1 MEPTG
6 ADSGHER
13 NLDLSPVADLDE
25 FVDDLDISTNGDHY
39 SISSTDDNLP
49 EETGD
54 EYRVQADGSI
64 PGYQFTQEDK
74 ALFDQRK
81 DEENN
86 GPDQQHLTNLS
97 EAFKAIPSTIFAFGE
112 IIPIDPQKL
121 VVRVRNNIPPP
132 QSTPKESHSGMKK
145 KNKKGETKHTERDPS
160 DGVAQYTSI
169 TPNKGHDHEEEL

>member
-1 MEPTG
+1 MEPTD

-97 EAFKAIPSTIFAFGE
+97 KAFKAIPSTIFAFE
-112 IIPIDPQKL
+112 RSIPIDPQKL
-121 VVRVRNNIPPP
+121 GIRVRKNIPPP
-132 QSTPKESHSGMKK
+132 QFTPTHPGMKS
-145 KNKKGETKHTERDPS
+145 KNKKGETKHTERNAS